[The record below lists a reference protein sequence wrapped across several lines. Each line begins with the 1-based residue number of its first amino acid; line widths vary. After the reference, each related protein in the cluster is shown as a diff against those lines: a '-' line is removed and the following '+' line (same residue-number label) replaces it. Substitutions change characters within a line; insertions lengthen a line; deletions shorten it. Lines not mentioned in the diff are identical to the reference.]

1 MDLAFVVVPIKVDLE
16 IFAASVVDR
25 DIVVF
30 LEGVNEVVGVIARGV
45 IYHEIVKNKG
55 ELDRSGGVFP

>member
-1 MDLAFVVVPIKVDLE
+1 MDFAFDVVPMKVDFD

-30 LEGVNEVVGVIARGV
+30 LEVNQVFGIIKRGV
-45 IYHEIVKNKG
+45 LDPEIIDNKG
-55 ELDRSGGVFP
+55 ALNRSGGVFP